1 MWQLIVAEDPSV
13 QLYDYQVTAAC
24 NHSIDIIESANKY
37 AIDPFILSAIVY
49 NESRWTKDIKN
60 NLQILK
66 ALLNNNLKFV
76 NLNKKIKLS
85 AVYQIINNKGL
96 KQQKWA
102 LNNHTKI
109 VFVLPL

>member
-1 MWQLIVAEDPSV
+1 MLSYMLIMVYIKH
-13 QLYDYQVTAAC
+13 LY
-24 NHSIDIIESANKY
+24 NKK
-37 AIDPFILSAIVY
+37 ICKEISLKVKNCFKML
-49 NESRWTKDIKN
+49 KIKN
-60 NLQILK
+60 NLSILK